1 MAEKKKVITLTLAPD
16 LLARLDSYA
25 KARDLS
31 RSAAASS
38 CLTDGL
44 TQGEMTLQLQKDP
57 EFMAKLVETI
67 SKRST

>member
-16 LLARLDSYA
+16 LLARLDAYA

-38 CLTDGL
+38 CLADGL
-44 TQGEMTLQLQKDP
+44 TQGEMTMQLQKDP
-57 EFMAKLVETI
+57 AFMAKLVETI
-67 SKRST
+67 AKRSS